1 MRIGAEAGRASFGA
15 ALRCSVAAAL
25 MAAGCMQPLAAARAA
40 PAPSAFAAFV
50 SGLWPEAERVGI
62 PRATFDA
69 AFATLTPDPSL
80 APLIRAQ
87 PEFSKPIGTYLAAQV
102 TPARIAAG
110 HSALARWH
118 AALDGIA
125 VRTGVPPA
133 IVVAVWGLETN
144 YGAAAGSKDV
154 IRSLATLGALG
165 WRPELMRSELVA
177 ALTLIKDGD
186 ATRAQLR
193 GSWAGAMGQPQF
205 MPSSFAKYAVDGDG
219 DGRRDIWTDV
229 PDALASIANF
239 LKQQGWQAGQ
249 PWGFEV
255 RLPPGFDVGQ
265 SHGSFADWAAR
276 GLARPDGGA
285 FPAQGDATLFFP
297 AGARRPGLPGD
308 RQLPRHQ
315 DLQLLRRLCAERRHA
330 GRPHRRRPRDR
341 GLVAQHPGPGQ
352 ERAHRAPG
360 PGSRPRAT
368 PSTTA
373 RAASA
378 SRSATR
384 SGPRSARRGSCRMG
398 TRMRRCCGRWVG
410 AGEGKSL
417 AL

>member
-1 MRIGAEAGRASFGA
+1 MRNDAKADRGACRL
-15 ALRCSVAAAL
+15 ALRRGVAAAL
-25 MAAGCMQPLAAARAA
+25 IAASCLLPPVVARAA
-40 PAPSAFAAFV
+40 PAPGDFAAFV
-50 SGLWPEAERVGI
+50 SGLWPEAERAGV

-87 PEFSKPIGTYLAAQV
+87 PEFSKPIGAYLAAQV

-110 HSALARWH
+110 RAALARWH
-118 AALDGIA
+118 EALDGVA
-125 VRTGVPPA
+125 ARSGVPPA
-133 IVVAVWGLETN
+133 IIVAVWGLETN
-144 YGAAAGSKDV
+144 YGAAAGAKDV

-249 PWGFEV
+249 PWGVEV

-265 SHGSFADWAAR
+265 SHGNFAEWATR
-276 GLARPDGGA
+276 GLTRPDGA
-285 FPAQGDATLFFP
+285 VLPAKGEATLFFP
-297 AGARRPGLPGD
+297 AGAAGPAFLVTDNYPVIKTYNFSDAYVLSVATLADRIEGGAPIAVAWPNTPGLGKSE
-308 RQLPRHQ
+308 RIA
-315 DLQLLRRLCAERRHA
+315 LQARLAAEGYPVDNREGRISLTLRDTIRAAQRKA
-330 GRPHRRRPRDR
+330 
-341 GLVAQHPGPGQ
+341 GLVPDGNPD
-352 ERAHRAPG
+352 
-360 PGSRPRAT
+360 
-368 PSTTA
+368 
-373 RAASA
+373 AALLKA
-378 SRSATR
+378 L
-384 SGPRSARRGSCRMG
+384 GRGG
-398 TRMRRCCGRWVG
+398 
-410 AGEGKSL
+410 
-417 AL
+417 

>member
-110 HSALARWH
+110 HAALARWH

-165 WRPELMRSELVA
+165 WRPELMRSEIVA

-297 AGARRPGLPGD
+297 AGAAGPAFLVTDNYPVIKTYNFSDAYVLSVATLADRIEGGAPIAAAWPNTPGLGKSE
-308 RQLPRHQ
+308 RIA
-315 DLQLLRRLCAERRHA
+315 LQARLAAQGYPVENREGRISLTLRDTIRAAQRKAGLVPDGNPDGALLR
-330 GRPHRRRPRDR
+330 
-341 GLVAQHPGPGQ
+341 
-352 ERAHRAPG
+352 
-360 PGSRPRAT
+360 
-368 PSTTA
+368 
-373 RAASA
+373 
-378 SRSATR
+378 
-384 SGPRSARRGSCRMG
+384 
-398 TRMRRCCGRWVG
+398 
-410 AGEGKSL
+410 
-417 AL
+417 ALGGGG